1 MKGAEFLQE
10 PGRPGPWGGV
20 MDEYARA
27 AAELCDVLESLPVD
41 QFLEERESPDP
52 DTTSIRA
59 IATHCVNSAFGY
71 SNAIRRA
78 RGAEIDINGRIEK
91 GALSSPDHVRPHLR
105 AALHHTEQTLVP
117 LQDADAETIIGL
129 SFQSGW
135 GQTYDP
141 ESILEHGIVHL
152 LRHRRQIERW
162 RRR

>member
-1 MKGAEFLQE
+1 MKGAEFLQA

-27 AAELCDVLESLPVD
+27 AAELCDLVESIPVD
-41 QFLEERESPDP
+41 RFLEERESPDP

-59 IATHCVNSAFGY
+59 IATHCINAAYGY

-78 RGAEIDINGRIEK
+78 RRAEIDTSGRIERSE
-91 GALSSPDHVRPHLR
+91 LTSPLQVRGHLR
-105 AALHHTEQTLVP
+105 AAVRHTEETLVP
-117 LQDADAETIIGL
+117 LADADAETIIGL

-162 RRR
+162 GK